1 MNMKLLKYRMV
12 EEICLSI
19 KEFYTLSTV
28 SRICPNQKNVFKM
41 KNADG
46 TVKVSQK
53 EIMKLKIS
61 DD

>member
-1 MNMKLLKYRMV
+1 MNRKLLKYRMA

-19 KEFYTLSTV
+19 KEFYLPSNV
-28 SRICPNQKNVFKM
+28 SSIRPIQRNVFKM

-46 TVKVSQK
+46 TVKVLQK
-53 EIMKLKIS
+53 EIMKLEIS